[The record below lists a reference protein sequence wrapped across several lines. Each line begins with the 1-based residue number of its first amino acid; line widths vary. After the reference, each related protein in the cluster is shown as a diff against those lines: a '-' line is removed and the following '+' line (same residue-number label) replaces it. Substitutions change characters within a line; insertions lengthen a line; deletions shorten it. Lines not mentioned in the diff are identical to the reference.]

1 MNDAKRAADFLRRK
15 LDIAEPE
22 LAVVLGS
29 GLGSIAE
36 TLLDSRGVSAGSI
49 PGFPPSSV
57 AGHEGE
63 VRCGRWGGCSTLIF
77 RGRVHLYEG
86 HPVGTVTLAVRT
98 AAELGARELVLTNA
112 AGSCDG
118 SIPPGCLMRATDLLD
133 LFFRRLRT
141 RVPTPRIGMAPV
153 LDPSMGKRLD
163 TAAIV
168 EGIHLR
174 TGVLCGSLG
183 PSYETASEVRLWR
196 RIGGHAACMSTVPEA
211 FAARAAG
218 MRVGV
223 VSMISNY
230 GTGISPGPLDHRDVM
245 DQAARAGVDLG
256 RLLRRFATS
265 VGA

>member
-1 MNDAKRAADFLRRK
+1 MNDAKRAADFLRRN
-15 LDIAEPE
+15 LEIADSD

-36 TLLDSRGVSAGSI
+36 TLLDARRVAAGEI
-49 PGFPPSSV
+49 PGFPAASV

-63 VRCGRWGGCSTLIF
+63 VRCGRWGGRSTLIF

-86 HPVGTVTLAVRT
+86 HPVDTITLAVRT
-98 AAELGARELVLTNA
+98 AAALGVKELILTNA

-118 SIPPGCLMRATDLLD
+118 SIPPGCLLRATDLLD
-133 LFFRRLRT
+133 LFFRRLRA
-141 RVPTPRIGMAPV
+141 RAPSSRIGTAPV
-153 LDPSMGKRLD
+153 LDPSMGRRLD
-163 TAAIV
+163 TAAIA
-168 EGIHLR
+168 EGIQLR
-174 TGVLCGSLG
+174 TGILCGSLG

-196 RIGGHAACMSTVPEA
+196 RIGAHAACMSTVPEA

-230 GTGISPGPLDHRDVM
+230 GTGISAGPLDHRDVM

-256 RLLRRFATS
+256 RLLRRFAET
-265 VGA
+265 AEE